1 MHVAVINEGC
11 RLRALVK
18 NCLIEKGGVEIDN
31 PENVTSVCLT
41 LIFEKYFWIVKIKG
55 HKYGATVCHHSI
67 FVLLE
72 YIY

>member
-11 RLRALVK
+11 RLRVLVK

-41 LIFEKYFWIVKIKG
+41 LIFEKYFKIQQK
-55 HKYGATVCHHSI
+55 SI
-67 FVLLE
+67 SKHLE
-72 YIY
+72 DSQIDASLEGTMN